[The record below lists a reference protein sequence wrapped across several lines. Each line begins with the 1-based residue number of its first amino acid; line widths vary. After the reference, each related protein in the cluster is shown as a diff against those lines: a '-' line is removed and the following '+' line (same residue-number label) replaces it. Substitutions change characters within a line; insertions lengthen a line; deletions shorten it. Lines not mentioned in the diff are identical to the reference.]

1 MARALYMKNGK
12 RELLG
17 RTVRVLTPD
26 ERIADMEAFGREIR
40 QSKSSAS
47 AFLIRAG
54 ILDKTGQLTK
64 PYRTN

>member
-1 MARALYMKNGK
+1 MKNGK